1 MVKKTMKFLA
11 NDILYL
17 LNGINA
23 EKTDLVYLSIF
34 SVGLQFYWQEDE
46 QTIYHIIRKKSGII
60 PSSLNGKIYR
70 IDLYPLMGIE
80 KLISNR
86 TIEFNSDDNFL
97 VDIDF
102 ESQKKNQVVLC
113 VTDTEIGSRRTINV
127 KEVFNIPG
135 LPDPR
140 VKAYANN
147 HDCKTHLRL
156 AKYVAETGCGEVFME
171 FGNRMKI
178 SAASKE
184 IFMGGVIMDYA
195 YHDDFWMPDLKI
207 GASAVS
213 HILSFKDSS
222 VCWAETEPGILMFIG
237 DDGAVST
244 PYRES
249 SEGTERQHLISNDDR
264 DGWVNVDRNLLIKQL
279 EGVCSPT
286 VLTESSAIMPIKSI
300 SQLEDGDILVET
312 DNYKVK
318 ATASVANQIIQGI
331 ALLEFWGFP
340 QKDSFYNNIIELVL
354 KEGNL
359 HIVGYDGRKKKIN
372 LRSNPSATGY
382 WRGDGKK
389 LIKILALLSEYDNK
403 IQVFLDHPR
412 LQITTASGASILMLG
427 CDLVDPDEVGENQTK
442 LNYSEKPILVF
453 PDIEDE
459 HSLDI
464 NELFTQKV
472 LQLYQLREIVQRVDA
487 WVDNIDA
494 DPEQMEKICSLIDK
508 VNVLI
513 DFIPEG
519 FDIPSL
525 DECFDGDYYSY
536 GHIKI
541 QSNDPEE
548 FLRQID
554 SLFCGL
560 SEGVGKVM
568 QCYCELPILM
578 QYTF

>member
-11 NDILYL
+11 NDIQNL
-17 LNGINA
+17 LNNINL
-23 EKTDLVYLSIF
+23 EKTDLIYLSPFSTGIIF
-34 SVGLQFYWQEDE
+34 SWEEDLK
-46 QTIYHIIRKKSGII
+46 IFKVIRKKSGIL
-60 PSSLNGKIYR
+60 PTSMSGMFFSM
-70 IDLYPLMGIE
+70 DSYPLMKVKKIID
-80 KLISNR
+80 KLA
-86 TIEFNSDDNFL
+86 IEFNSDRQFL
-97 VDIDF
+97 IDIDF
-102 ESQKKNQVVLC
+102 ETQKRNQVVLC
-113 VTDTEIGSRRTINV
+113 ITDTEFGSQKINI
-127 KEVFNIPG
+127 KEVFNVPG
-135 LPDPR
+135 MPDPM

-147 HDCKTHLRL
+147 HDSKSHLRL
-156 AKYVAETGCGEVFME
+156 AKCVAENGEVGIE
-171 FGNRMKI
+171 FGGNRMKI
-178 SAASKE
+178 SGLSKE
-184 IFMGGVIMDYA
+184 IFFGGVVMDYA
-195 YHDDFWMPDLKI
+195 THDDFWMPDLKI
-207 GASAVS
+207 SASAVS
-213 HILSFKDSS
+213 HILQFKDSS
-222 VCWAETEPGILMFIG
+222 VCWAETEPGILTFLG

-249 SEGTERQHLISNDDR
+249 SEGTERQHLISNDR

-312 DNYKVK
+312 DEYTVK
-318 ATASVANQIIQGI
+318 ATATVADQIIQGI

-340 QKDSFYNNIIELVL
+340 QKDSFYNNIIEMEI
-354 KEGNL
+354 KGGNL
-359 HIVGYDGRKKKIN
+359 YITGYDGRKKKIN
-372 LRSNPSATGY
+372 LRSNPNITGY

-389 LIKILALLSEYDNK
+389 LLKILALLSEYDNK
-403 IQVFLDHPR
+403 IQVVLDHPR
-412 LQITTASGASILMLG
+412 LQVTTASGASILMLG
-427 CDLVDPDEVGENQTK
+427 CDLVDHPENVGENKTK
-442 LNYSEKPILVF
+442 FNYSEKPIVVF

-472 LQLYQLREIVQRVDA
+472 LQLHELRYVIQRVDA
-487 WVDNIDA
+487 WVDDIAVDN
-494 DPEQMEKICSLIDK
+494 EQMEEICLLIDK
-508 VNVLI
+508 VKILA

>member
-1 MVKKTMKFLA
+1 MKFLA
-11 NDILYL
+11 NDVQNL
-17 LNGINA
+17 LNNINFD
-23 EKTDLVYLSIF
+23 KTDSIYLSLFYAGLIF
-34 SVGLQFYWQEDE
+34 SWEEED
-46 QTIYHIIRKKSGII
+46 QKIYKIIRKKSGILPTSI
-60 PSSLNGKIYR
+60 NGKTYSIDIFPFMGVKR
-70 IDLYPLMGIE
+70 I
-80 KLISNR
+80 ISQHV
-86 TIEFNSDDNFL
+86 EFNGDKSFL
-97 VDIDF
+97 IDVDF
-102 ESQKKNQVVLC
+102 ESQKKNQLFLYI
-113 VTDTEIGSRRTINV
+113 TDIEHGAGKTI
-127 KEVFNIPG
+127 KLTEVFNIPCM
-135 LPDPR
+135 PDPI

-147 HDCKTHLRL
+147 HDTKTHLRL

-178 SAASKE
+178 SSASKE
-184 IFMGGVIMDYA
+184 VFVGGVVMDYA
-195 YHDDFWMPDLKI
+195 THDDFWMPDLKI

-222 VCWAETEPGILMFIG
+222 VCWAETEPGVLTFLG

-249 SEGTERQHLISNDDR
+249 SEGTERQHLIGNDQDS
-264 DGWVNVDRNLLIKQL
+264 WLSVDRNLLIKQI

-286 VLTESSAIMPIKSI
+286 VLTESSAILPIKSI
-300 SQLEDGDILVET
+300 SQLDGDILVET
-312 DNYKVK
+312 DEYTVK
-318 ATASVANQIIQGI
+318 ATATVADQIIQGI

-340 QKDSFYNNIIELVL
+340 QKDSFYNNIIEMEI
-354 KEGNL
+354 KGGNL
-359 HIVGYDGRKKKIN
+359 YITGYDGRKKKIN
-372 LRSNPSATGY
+372 LRSNPNITGY

-389 LIKILALLSEYDNK
+389 LLKILALLSEYDNK
-403 IQVFLDHPR
+403 IQVVLDHPR

-427 CDLVDPDEVGENQTK
+427 CDLVDHPENVGENKTK
-442 LNYSEKPILVF
+442 FNYSEKPIVVF

-472 LQLYQLREIVQRVDA
+472 LQLHELRYVIQRVDA
-487 WVDNIDA
+487 WVDDIAVDN
-494 DPEQMEKICSLIDK
+494 EQMEEICLLIDK
-508 VNVLI
+508 VKILA

>member
-1 MVKKTMKFLA
+1 MKFLA
-11 NDILYL
+11 NDFLHL

-23 EKTDLVYLSIF
+23 EKTDLVYLNIFYAGIIF
-34 SVGLQFYWQEDE
+34 SWEEEDLK
-46 QTIYHIIRKKSGII
+46 ICKIIRKKSGIL
-60 PSSLNGKIYR
+60 PTSMSGKFFSV
-70 IDLYPLMGIE
+70 DAYPLMKVKKIVD
-80 KLISNR
+80 KLA
-86 TIEFNSDDNFL
+86 IEFNGDRQFL

-102 ESQKKNQVVLC
+102 ETQRRNQVVLC
-113 VTDTEIGSRRTINV
+113 IADAELGSQKINI
-127 KEVFNIPG
+127 KEVFSVPG
-135 LPDPR
+135 MPDPM
-140 VKAYANN
+140 VKAYSNN
-147 HDCKTHLRL
+147 HDTKTHLRL
-156 AKYVAETGCGEVFME
+156 AKYVAETGSGEVFME

-178 SAASKE
+178 SSASKE
-184 IFMGGVIMDYA
+184 VFVGGVVMDYA
-195 YHDDFWMPDLKI
+195 THDDFWMPDLKI
-207 GASAVS
+207 SASAVS
-213 HILSFKDSS
+213 HILQFKDSS
-222 VCWAETEPGILMFIG
+222 VCWAETEPGILTFLG

-249 SEGTERQHLISNDDR
+249 SEGTERQHLISNDR
-264 DGWVNVDRNLLIKQL
+264 DGWVNVDRNLLIKQI

-286 VLTESSAIMPIKSI
+286 VLTETSAIMPIKSI
-300 SQLEDGDILVET
+300 SQLDGDILVET
-312 DNYKVK
+312 DSYKVK
-318 ATASVANQIIQGI
+318 ATATVADQIIQGI

-359 HIVGYDGRKKKIN
+359 NIVGYDGRKKKIN

-389 LIKILALLSEYDNK
+389 ILKILSLLSEYDNK
-403 IQVFLDHPR
+403 IQIFLDHPR

-427 CDLVDPDEVGENQTK
+427 CDLVKPENVGENKTK
-442 LNYSEKPILVF
+442 FNYSEKPIVVF
-453 PDIEDE
+453 PEIEDE

-464 NELFTQKV
+464 NELFAQKV
-472 LQLYQLREIVQRVDA
+472 LQLHELKCVIQRVDA

-525 DECFDGDYYSY
+525 DEIFDGDYYSY

-554 SLFCGL
+554 LLFCGL

-568 QCYCELPILM
+568 QCYCELPVLM